1 MILIPGYIHGDG
13 LLKKLSDQPLTLSFN
28 NAESTIIGIL
38 GSLMAFICINVFN
51 RVFGMRF
58 LYQRKVT
65 FFRMVCLQNSVLT
78 LNFSTLGFNYNCN
91 YFKKKSC
98 HTCFFFSFLLSK
110 LLSIEYF

>member
-13 LLKKLSDQPLTLSFN
+13 LLKKLSDQPLSLSFN

-58 LYQRKVT
+58 LYQRQVT
-65 FFRMVCLQNSVLT
+65 FFRMVCLQNSVFT

-91 YFKKKSC
+91 YFLKKSC
-98 HTCFFFSFLLSK
+98 HTCFFFFT
-110 LLSIEYF
+110 F